1 MPVLIIRAA
10 STLSH
15 WESTI
20 GRTVLPPNLWPGCPG
35 IRITRTGTSLTLL
48 AITGQKRLMLAIMLS
63 LMQTQLL
70 RARVV
75 DGTKVGVGVGTSV
88 GGVVGVGDGT
98 VSQCTVTS
106 YSP

>member
-1 MPVLIIRAA
+1 M
-10 STLSH
+10 STL
-15 WESTI
+15 
-20 GRTVLPPNLWPGCPG
+20 
-35 IRITRTGTSLTLL
+35 LTLL
-48 AITGQKRLMLAIMLS
+48 AITGQKRLILAIMLS
-63 LMQTQLL
+63 LIQTQLL